1 MRGMRIMRLKD
12 FQRSEETAVSFCPIR
27 HLCPVGAV
35 CGTEN
40 GERAASKIMPAV
52 IAFDKGDLLWT
63 DHRYEHHV
71 FVVRSGVLS
80 SMAHVEPDGEVPFT
94 LFGAGIGIGIADL
107 YVPYDDANTYH
118 LHALVPGSICSL
130 PSKPLKRCLEGL
142 EDDRAQK
149 ILAASLYNQASGSLM
164 QSVIASRPLLCE
176 RIAMLLTGL
185 KTLAERSGT
194 EMTCARIT
202 HDEIASLV
210 LSDRASVTRVL
221 HQMEGKGL
229 VKLGYRSI
237 EIGSELCRNHR
248 HWMETCNRFSTVD
261 Q

>member
-1 MRGMRIMRLKD
+1 MRLKD
-12 FQRSEETAVSFCPIR
+12 FQRSEESAVAYCPVR

-35 CGTEN
+35 CGIE
-40 GERAASKIMPAV
+40 GREPGPSKIMPAV
-52 IAFDKGDLLWT
+52 VAFDKGDLLWT

-107 YVPYDDANTYH
+107 YVPYDDANNYH
-118 LHALVPGSICSL
+118 LHALVPGRICSL

-142 EDDRAQK
+142 EANGVQK

-185 KTLAERSGT
+185 KVIAERAGT
-194 EMTCARIT
+194 EMGCARIT

-221 HQMEGKGL
+221 HQMEEKGL
-229 VKLGYRSI
+229 VRLGYRSI
-237 EIGSELCRNHR
+237 EIGDDLCRDYQ
-248 HWMETCNRFSTVD
+248 HWMETCNRFSTVA
-261 Q
+261 